1 MDKQAIYQEALSN
14 AVGGQSLTNYRD
26 IFEGFIAK
34 GIPIEDIKPRVNVY
48 TYNAWRAL
56 GRFVKKGEH
65 GVKILT
71 FIQTR
76 KEDKKTGEVTVSR
89 RPWTTTVF
97 DAPAVNGGIPISF
110 VVVSARHKLRS
121 LQNGRHQYSPA
132 KAP

>member
-1 MDKQAIYQEALSN
+1 MQEKSTTGRETMDKQAIYQEALSN

-97 DAPAVNGGIPISF
+97 HPALKP
-110 VVVSARHKLRS
+110 LRVE
-121 LQNGRHQYSPA
+121 RKRP
-132 KAP
+132 